1 MSIVDIDTFTSY
13 IRDEIGAT
21 GKPLTTQ
28 ALNAAESYVQEFCQ
42 RSFALATGT
51 PSARVFGPMSMQESL
66 TVLRVDDIATATGLV
81 VSNYG
86 TTVAST
92 EYQLEPLNGRDAT
105 GLAVPYTQIRLLTSA
120 WTTNLMRATAT
131 ITADWGWSATPSLV
145 TQSILQLGKDYVVHR
160 DAKFGFIETS
170 VGAVSGS
177 RNWSVINM
185 LARFRRTESFGI
197 G

>member
-1 MSIVDIDTFTSY
+1 MSLVDIDTFTSY

-21 GKPLTTQ
+21 GKPLTLQ
-28 ALNAAESYVQEFCQ
+28 ALDAAESWVQQFCQ
-42 RSFALATGT
+42 RSFTLATGT
-51 PSARVFGPMSMQESL
+51 PTARVFGPLSMEQWY
-66 TVLRVDDIATATGLV
+66 TVLRVDDIATPTGLI

-92 EYQLEPLNGRDAT
+92 DYQLEPLNGRDAT
-105 GLAVPYTQIRLLTSA
+105 GLAVPYTQIRLLSSS
-120 WTTNLMRATAT
+120 WTTNMMRATAT
-131 ITADWGWSATPSLV
+131 ITADWGWASTPALV

-177 RNWSVINM
+177 RNWSVMNM
-185 LARFRRTESFGI
+185 LARFRRTESFGF

>member
-1 MSIVDIDTFTSY
+1 MTIVDIDTFTSY

-21 GKPLTTQ
+21 GKPLTLQ
-28 ALNAAESYVQEFCQ
+28 ALNAAESYVQQYCQ

-51 PSARVFGPMSMQESL
+51 ATARIFGPPAMQESF
-66 TVLRVDDIATATGLV
+66 TVLRVDDIASTTGLI

-86 TTVAST
+86 TTISSND
-92 EYQLEPLNGRDAT
+92 YQLEPLNGKDAS
-105 GLAVPYTQIRLLTSA
+105 GLGVPYTQIRLLSST
-120 WTTNLMRATAT
+120 WTTNVMRATAT
-131 ITADWGWSATPSLV
+131 ITADWGWPAVPSLV
-145 TQSILQLGKDYVVHR
+145 SQAILLLGKDYVQNR
-160 DAKFGFIETS
+160 DTKFGFIETS

-177 RNWSVINM
+177 RNWSVMNM